1 MLKMFFFLKIFLSKL
16 TIQIFLTYQTPYF
29 DNVERTTTHFFVL
42 LKVCIS
48 FIYFQASIIIIDD
61 EVSED
66 ANMDAERYDQCF
78 L

>member
-1 MLKMFFFLKIFLSKL
+1 MFFFLKIFLSKL
-16 TIQIFLTYQTPYF
+16 TIQIFSTYQTPYF
-29 DNVERTTTHFFVL
+29 ENVERTTTFFLFCL

-66 ANMDAERYDQCF
+66 ANMDTERYDQCF